1 MKFDKPYLHDVE
13 NTIITSSLKQQIMQK
28 NQFYINVK
36 ILAFSIF
43 LSFSLPGLAQELLV
57 QGKVLDDSGIPL
69 PGATVLE
76 VGTDN
81 GVVTDFD
88 GNFQIEVSGPG
99 SELAI
104 SFLGYETKTIEATD
118 SFMEVKLLPDTA
130 ALEEVVVIGYGES
143 RQKDL
148 TGSVSAID
156 LDDVQAQPTSNIGD
170 AIQGRAPGVQ
180 VITSGQPGANP
191 TIRIRGIGTIGN
203 NDPLIVVDG
212 VPLNGGLNQVN
223 MNDVQS
229 LQILKDA
236 SATAIYGARGAN
248 GVVIITT
255 KRGSKS
261 EGGQLNVEVF
271 SAVQTPTDMIDV
283 LNAQQFAAL
292 NNEMLVNAGY
302 TPNPDF
308 ANPSSL
314 ELGTDWLDQFF
325 TDGKQNNVSL
335 SYSNAGEK
343 TNLYTSLNAFDQDG
357 VIINTNYTRYIAQ
370 FNSDTEI
377 SEALRFGNSLKLN
390 YDLKENGETNIGN
403 AILSLPTQPIF
414 RENGIYSGPIGQPIY
429 SGDIENPIG
438 KANIVDNTTEGFNA
452 QGSIFAELDL
462 SEELTFKT
470 FGGIETNFWF
480 GRTWSPAY
488 NWDSDISPNAY
499 LFESSNRSITLLWD
513 NTLTYKKEFEDF
525 SSITGVIGTSA
536 QENEFKFMSGSIQ
549 NFPSEQTQQLN
560 NGIDQTV
567 INGSGSEWAL
577 FSYFARVQGDYQDK
591 YYLTATVRRDGSSRF
606 GDGNKYGTFPSAS
619 AAWRISEED
628 FFGNSETI
636 SDLKLRLGYGV
647 TGNQEIG
654 NYSFS
659 SAYNTNLYNFNGNFV
674 TAAVPTVLPNRNVKW
689 ESQKQYNIGVDASL
703 FGRAVDVTVD
713 LYRKDTEDMLV
724 PQSVPVTSGYSD
736 IYVPYIN
743 AGNIRNQ
750 GIETVITSYNFNL
763 DKFRWTTDFVF
774 SYNENEVLNINSDT
788 PLTTGSI
795 GLNYNLARI
804 QPGYPVNVF
813 YGFVTDG
820 IFQTQEEVDRAA
832 VQIPGLN
839 PATSTS
845 PGDIRFKDL
854 NNDGVINDDDR
865 TFIGNPNP
873 DFTYSLNN
881 TFSIGNFDLNI
892 FLQGVYGNDIFNAT
906 RLNTENMSV
915 TTNQSVAVLNRWRGM
930 GTSSVM
936 PRAIFGD
943 PNNNARPSDRYI
955 EDGSYMRLKNVNLGY
970 NIPVDNF
977 TNDYFK
983 SAKVYFSGQN
993 LITITD
999 YSGIDPEVG
1008 VNGIDLNTFP
1018 LTRTFTIGVNV
1029 GF

>member
-1 MKFDKPYLHDVE
+1 MR
-13 NTIITSSLKQQIMQK
+13 K
-28 NQFYINVK
+28 NYCYKNAK
-36 ILAFSIF
+36 ILVFFIF
-43 LSFSLPGLAQELLV
+43 CCFSLAASAQEMLV
-57 QGKVLDDSGIPL
+57 KGKVLDDSGVPL

-76 VGTDN
+76 EGTGN
-81 GVVTDFD
+81 GVVTDFNGD
-88 GNFQIEVSGPG
+88 FEIQVSGP
-99 SELAI
+99 SSKLAI
-104 SFLGYETKTIEATD
+104 SYIGYITKTIDA
-118 SFMEVKLLPDTA
+118 SSSVGEVRLSPDTA
-130 ALEEVVVIGYGES
+130 TLEEVVLIGYGQS

-148 TGSVSAID
+148 TGSVAAID
-156 LDDVQAQPTSNIGD
+156 LDEVQAQPASNIGD

-180 VITSGQPGANP
+180 VITSGQPGTNP

-223 MNDVQS
+223 MNDVES

-236 SATAIYGARGAN
+236 SSTAIYGARGAN

-261 EGGQLNVEVF
+261 KGGQLNIEVF
-271 SAVQTPTDMIDV
+271 SALQTPTDMIDV
-283 LNAQQFAAL
+283 LNAQQFATL
-292 NNEMLVNAGY
+292 NNEMLVNGGF

-308 ANPSSL
+308 VNPAAL
-314 ELGTDWLDQFF
+314 GLGTDWLDEFF
-325 TDGKQNNVSL
+325 TEGKQNSL
-335 SYSNAGEK
+335 SLSFSNAGEK
-343 TNLYTSLNAFDQDG
+343 TNLYTSLNVFDQDG

-377 SEALRFGNSLKLN
+377 SDNLRFGNSLKLN
-390 YDLKENGETNIGN
+390 YDLKDNGETNIGN

-414 RENGIYSGPIGQPIY
+414 RENGNYSGPIGQPIY

-438 KANIVDNTTEGFNA
+438 KANIVNNTTEGFNV
-452 QGSIFAELDL
+452 QGSLFAEVDLLDN
-462 SEELTFKT
+462 LTFKT
-470 FGGIETNFWF
+470 FGGAEANFWY

-525 SSITGVIGTSA
+525 SSITGVVGTSA

-567 INGSGSEWAL
+567 LNGTGSEWAL
-577 FSYFARVQGDYQDK
+577 FSYFARIQADYQDR

-606 GDGNKYGTFPSAS
+606 GEGNKFGTFPSAS
-619 AAWRISEED
+619 AAWRISEEE
-628 FFGNSETI
+628 FFGESETI
-636 SDLKLRLGYGV
+636 NDLKLRLGYGI

-689 ESQKQYNIGVDASL
+689 ESQKQYNIGIDASL
-703 FGRAVDVTVD
+703 FNRAVDLTVD

-736 IYVPYIN
+736 IYVPFIN

-750 GIETVITSYNFNL
+750 GIEAIVTTYNFNRE
-763 DKFRWTTDFVF
+763 KFRWTTDFVF
-774 SYNENEVLNINSDT
+774 SYNENEVVDINSDT

-795 GLNYNLARI
+795 GLNYNLQRI

-813 YGFVTDG
+813 YGYVTKG
-820 IFQTQEEVDRAA
+820 IFQTQAEVDNAA
-832 VQIPGLN
+832 VQSPGLD
-839 PATSTS
+839 PATSTAA
-845 PGDIRFKDL
+845 GDIRFADL
-854 NNDGVINDDDR
+854 NNDGVINDGDR

-881 TFSIGNFDLNI
+881 TFSFGNFDLSI

-915 TTNQSVAVLNRWRGM
+915 TTNQSVAVLDRWRGP
-930 GTSSVM
+930 GTSNTM

-943 PNNNARPSDRYI
+943 PNSNTRPSDRYI
-955 EDGSYMRLKNVNLGY
+955 EDGSYLRLKNVNLSY
-970 NIPVDNF
+970 NIPVDSF
-977 TNDYFK
+977 SEKIFK

-993 LITITD
+993 MFTITD

-1008 VNGIDLNTFP
+1008 VNGIDFNTFP
-1018 LTRTFTIGVNV
+1018 LTRTFILGINL